1 MRGKKSKFGPLIALF
16 GLCLAPALQAQQPAA
31 DQTKPEQP
39 SAEQSSKEQIS
50 VLTLVGRPLPIVVG
64 EMRGTFARYGLEV
77 KTQNFANSGLMRKAL
92 ADGTGNLAYAAV
104 DNAVAMAELSG
115 ANVEIVSG
123 GEGSQNELI
132 VQPEIKSIED
142 LRGKTVL
149 VDAVNTAYALQLKGI
164 LLLHGM
170 RVGRDYELNAFGAT
184 PLRLKALVE
193 HKELTGSM
201 LPPPFSIEARRSG
214 LVSLASVPAVL
225 GAYQAGGHFA
235 ERQWAQQHRDSLVKY
250 LAAYIESQRWLM
262 EPDHK
267 QQVIDL
273 IMKENHLEREIAEET
288 YTLSVT
294 RPGGFEKDA
303 RLDPEGFKNVLKL
316 RADVEG
322 QWNGQPPPPDKYYD
336 SSYYDAALA
345 KIQ

>member
-1 MRGKKSKFGPLIALF
+1 MRRHKFRFGPLLALL
-16 GLCLAPALQAQQPAA
+16 GLWLSPALQAQHPPGKQAGA
-31 DQTKPEQP
+31 
-39 SAEQSSKEQIS
+39 EQIS

-64 EMRGTFARYGLEV
+64 EMRGTFARYGIEV

-92 ADGTGNLAYAAV
+92 ADGNGNLAYAAV
-104 DNAVAMAELSG
+104 DNAVAMVELSG
-115 ANVEIVSG
+115 AKVAIVSG

-132 VQPEIKSIED
+132 VQAEIKSFED

-170 RVGRDYELNAFGAT
+170 RAGRDYELNAFGAT

-193 HKELTGSM
+193 HKEQTGSM

-214 LVSLASVPAVL
+214 LVSLASVTAAL

-235 ERQWAQQHRDSLVKY
+235 ERQWAQQHRGLLVRY

-267 QQVIDL
+267 QEVIDL
-273 IMKENHLEREIAEET
+273 IMKENHLDPEVAEET
-288 YTLSVT
+288 YMLSVT
-294 RPGGFEKDA
+294 RAGGFEKDA
-303 RLDPEGFKNVLKL
+303 RLDLDGFRNVLKL

-322 QWNGQPPPPDKYYD
+322 QWNRQPPPPDKYYD

-345 KIQ
+345 SVR

>member
-1 MRGKKSKFGPLIALF
+1 MSKPALLVVLL
-16 GLCLAPALQAQQPAA
+16 GWWLVPGAPAQEPNLEP
-31 DQTKPEQP
+31 
-39 SAEQSSKEQIS
+39 IS
-50 VLTLVGRPLPIVVG
+50 VLTLVGRPLPVVVG
-64 EMRGTFARYGLEV
+64 EMHGTFTRYGIAV

-92 ADGTGNLAYAAV
+92 ADGTGDLAYAAV
-104 DNAVAMAELSG
+104 DNAVAMAELSAG
-115 ANVEIVSG
+115 SVAIVSG

-132 VQPEIKSIED
+132 VQPNIKSFED
-142 LRGKTVL
+142 LRGKTIL
-149 VDAVNTAYALQLKGI
+149 VDAVNTAYALQLKDI

-170 RVGRDYELNAFGAT
+170 RAGQDYELNAFGAT
-184 PLRLKALVE
+184 PLRLKALIE
-193 HKELTGSM
+193 HKELPGSM
-201 LPPPFSIEARRSG
+201 LPPPFSIEARRAG

-235 ERQWAQQHRDSLVKY
+235 ERQWAQQHRDLLVRY

-267 QQVIDL
+267 QQVIAL
-273 IMKENHLEREIAEET
+273 IMKENHLERAVAEET

-294 RPGGFEKDA
+294 RGGGFEQDA

-316 RADVEG
+316 RAEVEG
-322 QWNGQPPPPDKYYD
+322 QWNGQPPPPAKYYD

-345 KIQ
+345 RTK